1 MLKTNTEDLN
11 NNLNYF
17 STSKNVSE
25 ASESY
30 TSALKNIINIFC
42 KQVSNGEK
50 TEEEIADFGQMLSIV
65 QYFDKPIIGIDK
77 LAEYYD
83 RTITSSKENYIEKT
97 NSKMVA

>member
-1 MLKTNTEDLN
+1 MVVRP
-11 NNLNYF
+11 YF
-17 STSKNVSE
+17 VCCWDNHS
-25 ASESY
+25 
-30 TSALKNIINIFC
+30 
-42 KQVSNGEK
+42 
-50 TEEEIADFGQMLSIV
+50 DFGQMLSIV